1 MGKIFE
7 LHSYVY
13 KSKPDIIVLN
23 ETWLKPSIKNNEI
36 LPPKLYSVYRCDRSS
51 STHPPD
57 INNPKKFRKNGG
69 GVLIAISNSLS
80 VTCNQINLKC
90 KAEFLAIEIIFS
102 DNHRKFIVGACY
114 RVGTLVL
121 ENANEIIDTIKL
133 LTRKKCLR
141 NIIILGDFN
150 LGSIDWNNNKGKSS
164 IDNFFL
170 NSFAESGLLQC
181 IASPTHRKGN
191 ILDIL
196 LATCARFIDDL
207 SIITDKI
214 YFNSDHFPITF
225 KLRLRCKRIKRTKRV
240 CSLQC

>member
-1 MGKIFE
+1 MIMNLNRCVTQNFSVYYQNVQGLIPFSNLSFEHPNLDVGKIFE

-69 GVLIAISNSLS
+69 GALIAISNSLS

-90 KAEFLAIEIIFS
+90 KAEFLAIEITFS
-102 DNHRKFIVGACY
+102 DNRKFIVGTCY
-114 RVGTLVL
+114 RVGTLGL

-150 LGSIDWNNNKGKSS
+150 
-164 IDNFFL
+164 
-170 NSFAESGLLQC
+170 
-181 IASPTHRKGN
+181 
-191 ILDIL
+191 
-196 LATCARFIDDL
+196 
-207 SIITDKI
+207 
-214 YFNSDHFPITF
+214 
-225 KLRLRCKRIKRTKRV
+225 
-240 CSLQC
+240 